1 MLGFTV
7 RCGLRFGD
15 VEQSR
20 AMARAVMYRRILL
33 DPKDIE
39 ARLVREIRSIRE
51 LENQD
56 IPE

>member
-1 MLGFTV
+1 
-7 RCGLRFGD
+7 
-15 VEQSR
+15 
-20 AMARAVMYRRILL
+20 MARAVIDRRILF